1 VVFAPEDEFVVDP
14 RRLWH
19 RHPVSAYAGRCLT
32 GVVRQTWLRGEHI
45 APDGEPRG
53 RLLTRGER

>member
-1 VVFAPEDEFVVDP
+1 
-14 RRLWH
+14 
-19 RHPVSAYAGRCLT
+19 
-32 GVVRQTWLRGEHI
+32 VVRQTWLRGEHI

>member
-1 VVFAPEDEFVVDP
+1 
-14 RRLWH
+14 
-19 RHPVSAYAGRCLT
+19 VSAYAGRCLT